1 MGRQIPDKDKQ
12 IKLSFSPDHMRK
24 VLSIFDHPEDLVLV
38 HPGVGWESKT
48 FPVEYWNAIIKGL
61 QNRGYKVG
69 IIGKNMNKERELL
82 TTHSYLDV
90 DATGCV
96 DFRDKLNLKELFALI
111 SKAKTLITNDSAP
124 VHIAGAFDNN
134 IVLIPTCKHP
144 DYILP
149 FRQGRKE
156 YKSVAL
162 YKKIMDEDA
171 IYQDGGESFVAVKEV
186 PKGHTIWEYLP
197 EVEDVLNAVDN
208 F

>member
-1 MGRQIPDKDKQ
+1 
-12 IKLSFSPDHMRK
+12 
-24 VLSIFDHPEDLVLV
+24 
-38 HPGVGWESKT
+38 
-48 FPVEYWNAIIKGL
+48 
-61 QNRGYKVG
+61 
-69 IIGKNMNKERELL
+69 
-82 TTHSYLDV
+82 
-90 DATGCV
+90 
-96 DFRDKLNLKELFALI
+96 LI

-149 FRQGRKE
+149 FREGRKE